1 MKHVVRALLQDKKK
15 HTQIRRG
22 AATDEHAELE
32 ISFH

>member
-1 MKHVVRALLQDKKK
+1 MKHNVRALLHDKKS

-22 AATDEHAELE
+22 AATDELNELE